1 MTIEIKQMIRKK
13 QRLYSKAK
21 KSNDKEHWNNFKLYR
36 KNLKDILHNT
46 HDDYVKNIL
55 TPEETKTTHTDS
67 SRDQIYTT
75 TKKFW
80 SYIKGMKK
88 DSSNISMLKK
98 EGKDMIS
105 AEEKANV
112 LNQQYESVFS

>member
-1 MTIEIKQMIRKK
+1 MFPF
-13 QRLYSKAK
+13 LYI
-21 KSNDKEHWNNFKLYR
+21 Y
-36 KNLKDILHNT
+36 IL

-88 DSSNISMLKK
+88 DSSNISIKSGPVALLGLMFLV
-98 EGKDMIS
+98 
-105 AEEKANV
+105 A
-112 LNQQYESVFS
+112 L